1 MNLSITEIVKKGRF
15 AETNQEASAL
25 LNKSPWLAE
34 SQNFPA
40 ATARTFAVFCVFYV
54 MSQLWLSN
62 EMFLSLLLGST
73 MYLHGEIVD
82 INSAIIPAPK
92 LRFEGH
98 QRVAHEL
105 KAVVN
110 ADDFQDEPIA

>member
-62 EMFLSLLLGST
+62 EMFLCPRLLFVRFFLC
-73 MYLHGEIVD
+73 
-82 INSAIIPAPK
+82 
-92 LRFEGH
+92 LRTSFIT
-98 QRVAHEL
+98 RVL
-105 KAVVN
+105 K
-110 ADDFQDEPIA
+110 